1 LRKEIKNILGHL
13 IYIKYR
19 VLATRTY
26 FYVNVSCNEIKKRS
40 GKDEKTRVHFLNI
53 SLLIVHCCLRDIV
66 ILTIHLFT
74 RFI

>member
-40 GKDEKTRVHFLNI
+40 GKDEKTRVLFSFFKYIIINRP
-53 SLLIVHCCLRDIV
+53 LL
-66 ILTIHLFT
+66 FA
-74 RFI
+74 